1 MFDNSH
7 LSSFDEN
14 LYFPGVATGVPGNSR
29 EYGSFNRSLLGRHPA
44 ALAVPR
50 SEDPGQVHGARREA
64 TRLNPSSHS
73 FPCVSHEKSDRRDEL
88 KCSGFFSSFHV
99 RTLFVLHVSF
109 CCVRQK
115 KKMRAYSSMPLYTT
129 VNVLKPPNPQNRQFH
144 SNPAEFIKIRHSA
157 NCSAIHPEFMK
168 IRKFLENYRPPA
180 IIL

>member
-1 MFDNSH
+1 MKICISPV
-7 LSSFDEN
+7 SQR
-14 LYFPGVATGVPGNSR
+14 GVPGNSR

-50 SEDPGQVHGARREA
+50 SEDPGRVHGARRDA

-115 KKMRAYSSMPLYTT
+115 KKTRAYSSMPLYTT

-157 NCSAIHPEFMK
+157 NCCYCSAIHPEFMK